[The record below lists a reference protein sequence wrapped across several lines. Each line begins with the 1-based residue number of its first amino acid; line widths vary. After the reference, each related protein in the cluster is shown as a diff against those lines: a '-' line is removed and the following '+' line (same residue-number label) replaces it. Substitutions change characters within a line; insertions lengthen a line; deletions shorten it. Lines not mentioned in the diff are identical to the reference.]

1 MTDMMLTGRAYSAD
15 EGQQF
20 GLSHYLV
27 GPGEGLAKGIELARK
42 IAGNARMTNFALTH
56 VLPRIADAPHDQGL
70 IIEALVAAIAQGTPE
85 AKARIQNFLNK
96 QAGSRVAKPE

>member
-15 EGQQF
+15 ERQQF
-20 GLSHYLV
+20 GLSHYLL

-70 IIEALVAAIAQGTPE
+70 IKLYYRSASRRDRT
-85 AKARIQNFLNK
+85 KH
-96 QAGSRVAKPE
+96 AGSKSGHPGFPE